1 VRALRSLPRL
11 AVTAAL
17 VAGAVLAARAM
28 PIPEERPYDVPVVPS
43 AGTLR
48 WLFPSHPTLAAN
60 LYWLRT
66 VQYIGEQ
73 RASERGWENL
83 LPLAELVTDLDPK
96 HGYAYQVVGTI
107 LSSVERVEESNRI
120 LEKGMRNVPDRY
132 ILPYHRAFNA
142 FYYQGDFAA
151 AGRYAELAARAPGAP
166 EHLRQN
172 VLAYYVKG
180 SRADL
185 AVRYLEHAL
194 AAAQDEKS
202 RRAIGEQLAQ
212 ARFEAAAA
220 PIDEALRAYRA
231 RLGMLPASPVQLVAE
246 GLLAALPPDPAG
258 GAWIVGEDGRARSTV
273 HARRIGRAERPEEMQ
288 PQPGLVRPGP
298 GTPKP

>member
-1 VRALRSLPRL
+1 MSLPFPARSAVAL
-11 AVTAAL
+11 AL
-17 VAGAVLAARAM
+17 AGLCGLAASRM
-28 PIPEERPYDVPVVPS
+28 PVPEERPYDVAVVPTP
-43 AGTLR
+43 GTLR

-73 RASERGWENL
+73 RTERRGWARL

-96 HGYAYQVVGTI
+96 HGYAYQVTGTI
-107 LSSVERVEESNRI
+107 LSAVGRIDESNRI
-120 LEKGMRNVPDRY
+120 LEKGIRNVPDRY

-151 AGRYAELAARAPGAP
+151 AGRYAELAARTPGAP

-185 AVRYLEHAL
+185 AVRYLEDAWR
-194 AAAQDEKS
+194 AAIDDES
-202 RRAIGEQLAQ
+202 RKAIEEQLAQ
-212 ARFEAAAA
+212 ARVEQAAAIVDEAVERWEAAF
-220 PIDEALRAYRA
+220 
-231 RLGMLPASPVQLVAE
+231 GLPPVTPHSLVLE
-246 GLLAALPPDPAG
+246 GLLPRLPDDPSG
-258 GAWIVGEDGRARSTV
+258 GEWILDADGRARSTA
-273 HARRIGRAERPEEMQ
+273 HEERIGRAPRPSELPRE
-288 PQPGLVRPGP
+288 PGLDPSKLRNPG
-298 GTPKP
+298 